1 MSRSRVLALATVL
14 CAAALPA
21 ATRGGSQT
29 AGATIQLSNES
40 TFTRWATPTSL
51 AQVRTRPSTGAHRI
65 TRLRY
70 QTEDGYP
77 EVYVALQSVTDAHG
91 TVWVQVRVPRRPN
104 GTTGWVPQDALG
116 PLNLVHTFLTVN
128 RGTLR
133 ATLYRNGRKILTAPV
148 GVGKSSTPT
157 PAGHFWVRERLPN
170 LGGGG
175 VYGPWAFGTSAYSRI
190 SDWPRGGV
198 VGIHGTN
205 QPGLVP
211 GRPSHGC
218 IRVHNRD
225 ISRLARLMPIG
236 TPVHVL

>member
-14 CAAALPA
+14 CAAAFPA
-21 ATRGGSQT
+21 AARGGSQT

-51 AQVRTRPSTGAHRI
+51 APVRTRPSTGAHRI

-91 TVWVQVRVPRRPN
+91 TVWVQIRVPRRPN

-128 RGTLR
+128 RRTLR

-190 SDWPRGGV
+190 SDWRRGGV

-218 IRVHNRD
+218 IRLHNRD